1 MLPREPL
8 QPFTRRD
15 LSGIGVSQ
23 RTVDRYLGAGL
34 LHEPVTGVY
43 ADARTASDDDVRTVV
58 LALAMPEGA
67 VATRGAA
74 AWLHGFDPRAP
85 HERRTPLA
93 LECVVDPRSGLL
105 VPERRGLITHLDR
118 LPPGDATVVRG
129 VPVTGVGRTAL
140 DVARFL
146 APHMGL
152 AVVDAM
158 AHAGLIDPASLL
170 LRYEEWPERQRWMA
184 RGKRTLDLCE
194 PDAES
199 YGESWTRLRIVDA
212 GFPRPEPQ
220 IWVPEERPGAARL
233 DMGWREWRRAIEFDG
248 ERFHTEDDD
257 VEHDGDRRERL
268 RRDYG
273 WTVWPVRKGDVL
285 GWDLRVERAVGELL
299 SMEPRIR
306 RRTW

>member
-8 QPFTRRD
+8 LPFTRHD
-15 LSGIGVSQ
+15 LSAVGVSQ
-23 RTVDRYLGAGL
+23 RTVDRYLAAGL
-34 LHEPVTGVY
+34 LVEPVTGVY
-43 ADARTASDDDVRTVV
+43 ADTRTAADDDARAAV
-58 LALAMPEGA
+58 LALALPEGA

-85 HERRTPLA
+85 HERGAPLP
-93 LECVVDPRSGLL
+93 LECVADPASGLL
-105 VPERRGLITHLDR
+105 VPDRRGLTTHLDR
-118 LPPGDATVVRG
+118 LPRGDTTTVRG
-129 VPVTGVGRTAL
+129 VPVTTVDRTAL

-158 AHAGLIDPASLL
+158 AHAGLVDPLL
-170 LRYEEWPERQRWMA
+170 LRPRYDEWPERQRWMG

-194 PDAES
+194 PKTES

-220 IWVPEERPGAARL
+220 IWVPEERRGAHRL
-233 DMGWREWRRAIEFDG
+233 DMGWRELRRAVEFDG
-248 ERFHTEDDD
+248 EQDHTEDDD
-257 VEHDGDRRERL
+257 QAHDEDRRERL
-268 RRDYG
+268 RRDHG

-285 GWDLRVERAVGELL
+285 GWDMKVERAVGELL
-299 SMEPRIR
+299 SLEPQIR
-306 RRTW
+306 RRAW